1 MHYIELSNVANTP
14 GLKLVLTKGMPGPWG
29 ELIKAILAVK
39 NVSYTAVAQYP
50 GRSDAELNALSGQTS
65 APVLLSEGVCI
76 SDLKEI
82 ILTIEK
88 NYPSPMLLPANKLEL
103 AAVWELIDLITGSD
117 GFAWNRRL
125 MMFTPLMQ
133 LDPPIEMIKNLALKY
148 GYSEVGA
155 QSAPQKV
162 LQVLGRIGSLLNK
175 QAKRGKL
182 YIVGNNLTVL
192 DIAWAVFCSMLLP
205 LPEAVNAMPP
215 GMRDS
220 YTLNSDLM
228 IDVDSILIEHRDYIY
243 KNHLTLPLDY

>member
-1 MHYIELSNVANTP
+1 MRYIELAEVANIS

-29 ELIKAILAVK
+29 ELVKAILAVK

-50 GRSDAELNALSGQTS
+50 GRSDAELKALSGQAS
-65 APVLLSEGVCI
+65 APVLLSEGVCL

-88 NYPSPMLLPANKLEL
+88 NYPSPMLLPTNKLEL
-103 AAVWELIDLITGSD
+103 AAVWELIYLITGKG
-117 GFAWNRRL
+117 GFAWNRRV
-125 MMFTPLMQ
+125 MMFAPLMQ
-133 LDPPIEMIKNLALKY
+133 LDQPIEMIKNLALKY
-148 GYSEVGA
+148 GYCEIVA
-155 QSAPQKV
+155 ESAPQKV
-162 LQVLGRIGSLLNK
+162 LQVLGRIGALLNE

-182 YIVGNNLTVL
+182 YIVGDSLTAL
-192 DIAWAVFCSMLLP
+192 DIAWAVFSSMLLP
-205 LPEAVNAMPP
+205 LPKAVNAMPA